1 MLQSFSLNLLPCNSA
16 SAGEINTLQGNLNW
30 VASRQAGLR
39 NDIWQGRE
47 GEFLP
52 LCSARG
58 EWAGCWAGLL
68 LRGCRSEA
76 AAAGAPSLAGMCRP
90 PPAPCTHIA
99 APLCSALLHAASL
112 PSPSLLPPSLA
123 DLSY

>member
-1 MLQSFSLNLLPCNSA
+1 LAGFSEGQPQQQGTAANLPAYQCIDICCRHATLPCNPA
-16 SAGEINTLQGNLNW
+16 CAGEINTLQGNLNW

-58 EWAGCWAGLL
+58 EWAGCSGWG
-68 LRGCRSEA
+68 
-76 AAAGAPSLAGMCRP
+76 AAAGLGC
-90 PPAPCTHIA
+90 C
-99 APLCSALLHAASL
+99 
-112 PSPSLLPPSLA
+112 
-123 DLSY
+123 